1 MRLSLKLKLHNG
13 GVYCISFDECMKKSE
28 ASKRRLQSDIKPG
41 SIPDKV
47 TVINKI
53 ILNPGEY
60 HITINGNPLRGKKE
74 NVYTR

>member
-1 MRLSLKLKLHNG
+1 M
-13 GVYCISFDECMKKSE
+13 SFDECMKKSE

-53 ILNPGEY
+53 ILN
-60 HITINGNPLRGKKE
+60 NP
-74 NVYTR
+74 V